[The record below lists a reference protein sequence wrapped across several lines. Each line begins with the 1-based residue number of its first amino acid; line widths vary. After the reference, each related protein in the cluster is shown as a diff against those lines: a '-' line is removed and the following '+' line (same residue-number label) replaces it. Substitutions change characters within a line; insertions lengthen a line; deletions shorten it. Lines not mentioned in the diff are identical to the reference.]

1 MKWPGV
7 GQSRGSEYSAYVQQ
21 GGAMSTLGRSK
32 DRTLGVALRPGMD
45 VSALRTAWEDRR
57 LLNGINRKFTR
68 WFGRLSGSVLLTFI
82 TDSTPDWFAESPRLS
97 SASIS
102 SNERAPSA
110 TPSWSDLPSAGQ
122 RPVSLVST
130 LSSGSGSSRDDSP
143 APPRPGVATPP
154 TGADDIDLELS
165 PQTGAGEQDH
175 PSAGEAISR
184 GGTLF
189 RLNDSATDRGVR
201 KHPLSPFAAEAMAP
215 NPKLTYVDRVVMEI
229 IETERMYVRDLR
241 SIVEDYLAH
250 IIDQADLPMR
260 PEQVCALFGNIEDIY
275 EFNSE
280 LLQSLDMCDNDP
292 VAIAKCF
299 VMKREYFDIY
309 TQYCTNYPNSVA
321 ALTDCMR
328 NKSLA
333 KFFRERQASLKRSL
347 PLGSYLLKPV
357 QRILKYH
364 LLLQE
369 IAKHFDPEEEGYEV
383 VEEAIYTMTHVAWY
397 INDMKRKHEHAVRLQ
412 EVQSLLINWKGPD
425 LTTYGELVLEGT
437 FKVHRAKNERTL
449 FLFDRMLLISKRR
462 GEHYVYKTHISCST
476 LMLIESA
483 KDSLCFS
490 VTHYKHPKQP
500 HTVQAKTVEERKL
513 WAHHIKRIILENH
526 QAIIPQKAK
535 EAILEMD
542 SIYPN
547 KYRYSPERMKKTISC
562 QSDEFPREGRQGRRQ
577 SEPTKQ
583 ILKSTKAILKHADS
597 EGTLPDEPSPIHAAA
612 SVSTLDSSVGESE
625 VDRPSLEEDVGE
637 DVGEEE
643 DTERR
648 QDPVE
653 RTCPSDGEE
662 PSTGPPSHSD
672 RATAGKES
680 DSDDILMEEDQV
692 EDFASSM
699 LAAISCWHYRAQ
711 ALLSAGG
718 TTDEER
724 SNMEENVCY
733 KENGLSSLPVL
744 QSGNEQSASIAE
756 KNYPFLQ
763 TTPDKSLLQS
773 KTTDPDSTERPKPA
787 PSNPEDAFG
796 PAPRVFTT
804 PTKVCTTPTKVCTTS
819 PRVEAPEPQGDKEE
833 DQMGASPASQ
843 SDDMKTL
850 SSAESSEEEEEEA
863 VIQEGQPSSILPPS
877 VLNQASAIA
886 EHFTNTARRGSTD
899 DARSIGCPSPRLPSR
914 NGSALSLSVEV
925 NDRSIWLNSTCPET
939 PQDNLFGVDL
949 TMHSPRD
956 DSLFEIH
963 RRRDSTLSKKDQLL
977 IDKIKTYYE
986 TAEHQDANFS
996 LRRRESLTYIPTGLV
1011 KNSVSRF
1018 NCSDETPGVEKSEP
1032 SVLATSSA
1040 PHPSTSATDSPDAPG
1055 AWDCMVS
1062 SASFNSLD
1070 LEKSKKPEVVCSEAD
1085 RKDKPLSLQDEEF
1098 RPSSEMIKVWQ
1109 DMEKKGNKS
1118 QEEAR
1123 GLVKTTRV
1131 ASPSLCRRSQ
1141 TPKENSELESD
1152 NSLII
1157 LEEADLSTITE
1168 ESMSPSPVKCKA
1180 LGLSR
1185 KPSGRDPHRSRLDE
1199 GRLPRV
1205 PQPRIIQLR
1214 AEERVEANEAPQ
1226 SLDDEEMAKNK
1237 VFQLARQ
1244 YSQRIKSPSPAPR
1257 QRDVLLGKK
1266 NLPCVIEEKLESSGK
1281 PNLTLPLLS
1290 FDRMSTAQ
1298 EVSPNAKPPSPAPTP
1313 SSLGSPRVLSPGR
1326 TQAKSPLSPT
1336 PAEVF
1341 NWPNVQ
1347 TLRSKYASSNKDQSQ
1362 LPSFNRSRSVPERMN
1377 SGPKRRSSFSSS
1389 FVASCGTVEVP
1400 AYRPHLT
1407 RDCAPDEALARLHR
1421 AGSLDKRLSGLHLN
1435 DLQNLKDK
1443 VPASGYY
1450 VSAQATMPNDHKV
1463 LVVEKLPEPGPE
1475 PSSAEP
1481 LEIVLRAKRV
1491 EVVEDVDDSYVQ
1503 IRSPTSREKISIMA
1517 VIDRCRAYQES
1528 DEYRQREEG
1537 GAKADS
1543 VSVSGRGKETIKGLP
1558 SNEQLDD
1565 AHKTVTNL
1573 VKKTEA
1579 SNKHT
1584 GRYTSG
1590 KELDKGPTSD
1600 KQLDTAQKAATTS
1613 EKKTNASQQSKV
1625 KNLRQKFLN
1634 LQ

>member
-68 WFGRLSGSVLLTFI
+68 WF
-82 TDSTPDWFAESPRLS
+82 ESPRLS

-583 ILKSTKAILKHADS
+583 ILKSTKAILK
-597 EGTLPDEPSPIHAAA
+597 
-612 SVSTLDSSVGESE
+612 
-625 VDRPSLEEDVGE
+625 
-637 DVGEEE
+637 
-643 DTERR
+643 
-648 QDPVE
+648 
-653 RTCPSDGEE
+653 
-662 PSTGPPSHSD
+662 
-672 RATAGKES
+672 
-680 DSDDILMEEDQV
+680 
-692 EDFASSM
+692 
-699 LAAISCWHYRAQ
+699 
-711 ALLSAGG
+711 
-718 TTDEER
+718 DEER